1 MVRIMIISNIPKG
14 NSLSYH
20 FYTINFIHL
29 NDHVYFLRTRVFTGP
44 MQEFFQEIEELRGII
59 GHVEQDIQRVKQVQ
73 NDILSCPQVDQ
84 KAKQQLDDLM
94 NDIKKKANS
103 GLYLGYQK
111 NYSNTIL
118 LLPLTTYIVI
128 LR

>member
-1 MVRIMIISNIPKG
+1 MQ
-14 NSLSYH
+14 
-20 FYTINFIHL
+20 
-29 NDHVYFLRTRVFTGP
+29 TRVFLGP

-103 GLYLGYQK
+103 GLYLRYQK

-118 LLPLTTYIVI
+118 LLTIELS
-128 LR
+128 

>member
-1 MVRIMIISNIPKG
+1 MST
-14 NSLSYH
+14 SLSNH

-29 NDHVYFLRTRVFTGP
+29 NDHVYFLQTRVFTGP

-103 GLYLGYQK
+103 G
-111 NYSNTIL
+111 
-118 LLPLTTYIVI
+118 
-128 LR
+128 